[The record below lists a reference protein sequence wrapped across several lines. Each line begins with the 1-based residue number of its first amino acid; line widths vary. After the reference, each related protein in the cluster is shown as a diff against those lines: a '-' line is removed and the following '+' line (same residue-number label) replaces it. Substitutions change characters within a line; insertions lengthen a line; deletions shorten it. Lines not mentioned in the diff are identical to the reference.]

1 MDFHIQCLGPDL
13 ILVLCG
19 SDGML
24 DAADQ
29 YCDAR
34 DSLELAEYVNWIGH
48 HNLSARMC
56 IAPNT
61 KGIFYRR
68 KLSKIVR
75 TINDRLR
82 QMGAFVSEEDVSLED
97 VNRTI
102 QNGKVSIQA

>member
-1 MDFHIQCLGPDL
+1 MDFHIQCLGSNL

-34 DSLELAEYVNWIGH
+34 DSLELAEYVNWIGCH
-48 HNLSARMC
+48 DLRARMC

-82 QMGAFVSEEDVSLED
+82 QMGAFVFEEDVSLED
-97 VNRTI
+97 VNSRLAN
-102 QNGKVSIQA
+102 QRASVN